1 MSWLGMP
8 STDWSDLAAMLFGTM
23 CAFAAVLLAWS
34 LRRRAQRD
42 PVQAAWLRFCRTL
55 DAHRLARAQHEGP
68 RDFAQ
73 RAIGSV
79 PSSAAAIS
87 RIGELYIALRY
98 GKERASADIAEL
110 RRLVRAFRP
119 A

>member
-1 MSWLGMP
+1 
-8 STDWSDLAAMLFGTM
+8 
-23 CAFAAVLLAWS
+23 
-34 LRRRAQRD
+34 
-42 PVQAAWLRFCRTL
+42 
-55 DAHRLARAQHEGP
+55 
-68 RDFAQ
+68 
-73 RAIGSV
+73 V
-79 PSSAAAIS
+79 PSSGAAIR